1 MMTSRSALLAAIVGY
16 LLFPQSALV
25 VTSFSTILRHVRN
38 QCNGFAAKDESFG
51 AVQQRS
57 YGQVSSSAK
66 FPGTCF
72 HNSNNDKEKTLQNM
86 VLNSNSV
93 NVIEGNDGT
102 KETEINGDE
111 IKLSVWKRLSDWFQ
125 GDFDNYA
132 QVVED
137 RRQDLQPQ
145 EGGGHEH
152 FHCTLIPVTEST
164 RLAAFFFDGNPDRIF
179 RFRYYEMI
187 PPSTEDE
194 AVEMMLNTLHPE
206 LEKVLKSEASNPLSW
221 PFIFENFQPT
231 NESEPKVNRLTNC
244 EISWSFQ
251 IDPVQHSYL
260 TDTPENEENDEFK
273 SLHAVMVHGPTIVN
287 STMVAGM
294 QIRIVDQLSL
304 YQDVFYINDRG
315 FDPTSGS
322 FIYGNQREVPY
333 RLERVSSISSPE
345 DEGLSR
351 VITNSDLEWTIGP
364 EFRSAEDYE
373 LKLESIGGPSVG
385 MNKKSFKKSDTSKQ

>member
-1 MMTSRSALLAAIVGY
+1 MVSRPGLLAAIVGY
-16 LLFPQSALV
+16 LLLPSSTLV
-25 VTSFSTILRHVRN
+25 VTSFSTVLRHVRN
-38 QCNGFAAKDESFG
+38 QCNGFAIKHGSFG

-57 YGQVSSSAK
+57 YG
-66 FPGTCF
+66 
-72 HNSNNDKEKTLQNM
+72 H

-93 NVIEGNDGT
+93 NVIDGNDDT
-102 KETEINGDE
+102 KENEINGDE
-111 IKLSVWKRLSDWFQ
+111 LNLSVWKRLSDWFQ

-132 QVVED
+132 QVVDD
-137 RRQDLQPQ
+137 RRQNLQPR

-187 PPSTEDE
+187 PSSTEDG

-221 PFIFENFQPT
+221 PSIFENFQPT
-231 NESEPKVNRLTNC
+231 NESEPKVNRLMNC

-251 IDPVQHSYL
+251 IDPVQHAYL
-260 TDTPENEENDEFK
+260 TDSPENKEDNELK
-273 SLHAVMVHGPTIVN
+273 SLHAIMVHGPTIVN
-287 STMVAGM
+287 STIVPGM
-294 QIRIVDQLSL
+294 QIRIIDQLSL

-333 RLERVSSISSPE
+333 RLERVSTISSSE
-345 DEGLSR
+345 DEGLER

-364 EFRSAEDYE
+364 KFRSAEEYE

-385 MNKKSFKKSDTSKQ
+385 MNKKSFKKSDASKQ